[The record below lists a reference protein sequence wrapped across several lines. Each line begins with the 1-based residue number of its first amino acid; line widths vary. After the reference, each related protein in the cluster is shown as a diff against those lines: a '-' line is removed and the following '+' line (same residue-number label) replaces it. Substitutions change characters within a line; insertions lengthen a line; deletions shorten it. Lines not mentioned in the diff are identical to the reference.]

1 MPPEKPTSRS
11 SVLKFPPPKPAS
23 DQEIELA
30 QAILQLLRGR
40 HPDLA
45 ETETLMCSLGI
56 VLGVV
61 ITNAPVGGQVPY
73 LGMAMFQAVV
83 QILGTAGM
91 LNLPKEGT

>member
-1 MPPEKPTSRS
+1 
-11 SVLKFPPPKPAS
+11 
-23 DQEIELA
+23 
-30 QAILQLLRGR
+30 
-40 HPDLA
+40 
-45 ETETLMCSLGI
+45 MCSLGI